1 MPPRKK
7 PPLTDAERQRECRR
21 RQREGTLCAVSY
33 VPLHHAEGLIDA
45 GLLPQQDAADPRAL
59 GAALLQSS
67 ECHVKKTVTP

>member
-1 MPPRKK
+1 MPTRTL
-7 PPLTDAERQRECRR
+7 PLTPAERQRRCRQR
-21 RQREGTLCAVSY
+21 RREGTLCAMSY